1 MKKMA
6 ESGPEQDAEED
17 IWKWKGGSNESCR
30 NLHIE
35 KLHDLYIPPYILT
48 ECRKKC

>member
-17 IWKWKGGSNESCR
+17 VWNWKGGSNR
-30 NLHIE
+30 
-35 KLHDLYIPPYILT
+35 KLQKFVY
-48 ECRKKC
+48 